1 MKIEI
6 RVSDDRRSYSIAVD
20 GGEPVPMENF
30 VLLTKE
36 GENTRN
42 VVFGNTETVG
52 RLLFGFYVN
61 CWRLE
66 EFGMRE
72 VMEIVADDIRETREM
87 RERETEETIR
97 RIS

>member
-6 RVSDDRRSYSIAVD
+6 RVSDDKRSYSIAVD

-36 GENTRN
+36 GEKTRN
-42 VVFGNTETVG
+42 LVFGTTENVG
-52 RLLFGFYVN
+52 RLLFGLYAN

-66 EFGMRE
+66 ELGMRE
-72 VMEIVADDIRETREM
+72 VIETVADDIRESREI
-87 RERETEETIR
+87 RERASEETIR

>member
-6 RVSDDRRSYSIAVD
+6 RVSDDKRSYSIAVD

-42 VVFGNTETVG
+42 LAFGSTENVG

-61 CWRLE
+61 CWRLDE
-66 EFGMRE
+66 LGLRE
-72 VMEIVADDIRETREM
+72 VIETVADDIRESREI
-87 RERETEETIR
+87 RERASEETIR